1 MAAKTP
7 TSRVDKLLGSM
18 GYGSRAEMARMGKA
32 ALLDPSSLLSRK
44 MVSYVLTIVRPKS
57 KA

>member
-1 MAAKTP
+1 MLSGFMHGFSGRYT
-7 TSRVDKLLGSM
+7 LFL
-18 GYGSRAEMARMGKA
+18 ARMGKA